1 MFSFS
6 LSFIYYFCS
15 SLILKQLT
23 SAQLIPRVL
32 LFNDPKYSAVTL
44 SPDGKTVA
52 FLAPNEVIYLIEIS
66 KINFF

>member
-1 MFSFS
+1 MFCFS
-6 LSFIYYFCS
+6 LSLIFYFWP
-15 SLILKQLT
+15 SLIFKQLT

-52 FLAPNEVIYLIEIS
+52 FLAPNEVFTYLI
-66 KINFF
+66 KIKLN